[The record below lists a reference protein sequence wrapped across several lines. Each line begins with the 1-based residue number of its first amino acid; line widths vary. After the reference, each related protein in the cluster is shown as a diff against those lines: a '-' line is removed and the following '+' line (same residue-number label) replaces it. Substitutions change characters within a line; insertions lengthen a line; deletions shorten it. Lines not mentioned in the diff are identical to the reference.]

1 MKGGFLPSVGQ
12 SFAAAA
18 QKYVAPIAMYGL
30 YNFLTKKSKKSKKSK
45 GTRRR

>member
-12 SFAAAA
+12 SFAVAA
-18 QKYVAPIAMYGL
+18 QKYISPIAMYGL
-30 YNFLTKKSKKSKKSK
+30 YRFMTKKSKKSKTGK